1 MSWSRYYEVHR
12 SRPPRQL
19 LLDVLDCAGPG
30 EGRQALDL
38 GAGTGRETLA
48 LLEAGW
54 RVLAVDAEQAA
65 IDIIRGDAAV
75 YGDRLETAVGSYD
88 EVALPPAELVHAS
101 YSLPFVAADR
111 FQAAW
116 SRVLAALE
124 PGGWLLVDLFGV
136 EDSWNDGSGAL
147 TFHTREQV
155 LALLAGLEVE
165 QLDEEERDGEAVSGP
180 KHWHAFHVVAR
191 RR

>member
-1 MSWSRYYEVHR
+1 MTWSRYYEVHR

-19 LLDVLDCAGPG
+19 LLDVLDRAGPG

-88 EVALPPAELVHAS
+88 EVPLPPAELVHA
-101 YSLPFVAADR
+101 
-111 FQAAW
+111 
-116 SRVLAALE
+116 
-124 PGGWLLVDLFGV
+124 
-136 EDSWNDGSGAL
+136 SWNDGSGAL

-155 LALLAGLEVE
+155 LALLAGLDVE

-191 RR
+191 RP